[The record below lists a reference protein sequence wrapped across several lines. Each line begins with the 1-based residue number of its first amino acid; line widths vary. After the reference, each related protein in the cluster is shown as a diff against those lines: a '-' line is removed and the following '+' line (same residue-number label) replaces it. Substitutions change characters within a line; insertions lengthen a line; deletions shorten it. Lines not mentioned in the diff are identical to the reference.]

1 MVKNLL
7 IETKRLIIR
16 PYNANDLEPSYR
28 LMQDKEL
35 YQFLEFDDSMFFPMR
50 NIKAFFNS

>member
-50 NIKAFFNS
+50 NIKVFFNG